1 MRESDELKR
10 RELSWRGY
18 DDTLEEKWLQSLDE
32 TCAISSEPTHWT
44 HENGVGSS

>member
-1 MRESDELKR
+1 MPESDEVMR
-10 RELSWRGY
+10 RERSGRGY
-18 DDTLEEKWLQSLDE
+18 DDTWEEKWLQSLDE